1 MKKLIFRHLV
11 DFRIS
16 QVFLELL
23 TYLKRT
29 QSEKY
34 YNIIVQDK
42 PLLPLSLFPNCTEL
56 YVLFDY
62 QCNVIMKAFTFIS
75 IGFSFVF
82 RCKNNHKNIFDRISF
97 VSCNCPFDLSGF
109 SGCWT
114 CFPSEAAAYVK
125 SPPKHMFPF
134 PTIISIENN
143 SFFSSNSRPSAQPG
157 LKMKTGCKSEP
168 LRIRIYPENCESAPK
183 SRSPNCS
190 F

>member
-1 MKKLIFRHLV
+1 ML
-11 DFRIS
+11 
-16 QVFLELL
+16 QE
-23 TYLKRT
+23 
-29 QSEKY
+29 QS
-34 YNIIVQDK
+34 
-42 PLLPLSLFPNCTEL
+42 
-56 YVLFDY
+56 
-62 QCNVIMKAFTFIS
+62 
-75 IGFSFVF
+75 
-82 RCKNNHKNIFDRISF
+82 NIFDRISF
-97 VSCNCPFDLSGF
+97 VSCNCPFDLSGL

-157 LKMKTGCKSEP
+157 LKMKTSCKSEP

-190 F
+190 FWPFRLGAVHRPNTSQRPISVPLAVRTIFSLRIQNLFGIYFLGLECQLLF